1 MDHSYQLRRYHHRPI
16 KISESYQRTDIEY
29 IWSKFDQ
36 FIPVVSHIEVNLPEK
51 HIAPNS
57 IGEAIKVTRK
67 QIWKE
72 ALFVKYDKCKF

>member
-36 FIPVVSHIEVNLPEK
+36 FIPVVSHIGVSLPEK
-51 HIAPNS
+51 PITPNK
-57 IGEAIKVTRK
+57 IGEAIKGTYK
-67 QIWKE
+67 KSGNK
-72 ALFVKYDKCKF
+72 LYL